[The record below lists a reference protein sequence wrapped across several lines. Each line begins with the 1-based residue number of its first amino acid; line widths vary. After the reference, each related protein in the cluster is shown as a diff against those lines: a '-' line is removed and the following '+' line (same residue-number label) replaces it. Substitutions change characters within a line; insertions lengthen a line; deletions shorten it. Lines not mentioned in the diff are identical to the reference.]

1 MVTSNAIQR
10 TFMIRLDSS
19 QGTAFTVDRAG
30 RQYLVTAR
38 HVLDGIAQ
46 TGVID
51 IWYEDQW
58 TPLAV
63 TVVGTGQGQRDVAVL
78 AASVQLSPAHPLEL
92 SSAHIFYSQPVY
104 FLGFPHGFHTG
115 SEEINRGLPIP
126 FVKSGIVSA
135 LEAGDIKRV
144 YIDAHA
150 NEGFSGGPVVYHP
163 RRGSAEPNELRVA
176 GVVTGYVSWTREVL
190 DADGRASGRVMENT
204 GIVVATDAQHVID
217 LIDANPIGCVVRT
230 DQ

>member
-10 TFMIRLDSS
+10 TFMIRLASS

-38 HVLDGIAQ
+38 HVLDGIAE
-46 TGVID
+46 TDTID
-51 IWYEDQW
+51 IWYEDRW
-58 TPLAV
+58 TPLPV

-78 AASVQLSPAHPLEL
+78 AASIQLSPAHPLEL
-92 SSAHIFYSQPVY
+92 STAHIAYSQPVY
-104 FLGFPHGFHTG
+104 FLGFPHGRHAG
-115 SEEINRGLPIP
+115 GEELNRGLPIP

-135 LEAGDIKRV
+135 FEFGDLQRV

-163 RRGSAEPNELRVA
+163 QSRSVEPNELRVA
-176 GVVTGYVSWTREVL
+176 GVVTGYLSCPREVL
-190 DADGRASGRVMENT
+190 DADGNPSGRVMENT
-204 GIVVATDAQHVID
+204 GIVVAAGAQHVID
-217 LIDANPIGCVVRT
+217 LIDANQIGCVLGI
-230 DQ
+230 D

>member
-38 HVLDGIAQ
+38 HVLNGIGP
-46 TGVID
+46 TDTID
-51 IWYEDQW
+51 IWYGDRW
-58 TPLAV
+58 RPLPV
-63 TVVGTGQGQRDVAVL
+63 EVVGTGQEERDVAVL
-78 AASVQLSPAHPLEL
+78 AASIQLSPAHPLEL
-92 SSAHIFYSQPVY
+92 SSAHIYYSQPVY
-104 FLGFPHGFHTG
+104 FLGFPHGQHAG
-115 SEEINRGLPIP
+115 GEELNRGLPIP

-135 LEAGDIKRV
+135 LEFGDLQRV

-150 NEGFSGGPVVYHP
+150 NEGFSGGPVVFHP
-163 RRGSAEPNELRVA
+163 QRESVEPNELRVA
-176 GVVTGYVSWTREVL
+176 GVVTGYLSCPRDVM
-190 DADGRASGRVMENT
+190 DANGRRSGTIMENT
-204 GIVVATDAQHVID
+204 GIVVAAGAKHVID
-217 LIDANPIGCVVRT
+217 LIDANQIGCVLGP